1 MQVSVDL
8 TVQDSDIYEVEL
20 GEAQG
25 EVQINYDVTQAGDFQ
40 IIVSWNGGVVA
51 SSGVV
56 NTGGTLTFTKTSIF
70 PTTAQINIIMANAT
84 NPIVDITTQCPV
96 YPTLNVVMI
105 TVTNNYEAGE
115 TIHNGFGYTQGG
127 VQSVV
132 TPNFSA
138 PPITFVSG
146 TASPLVSDFQT
157 YTAQPGIVT
166 GKQIEPHLEYIQNH
180 YE

>member
-1 MQVSVDL
+1 MRSYFRDTFISPTFLNKQKLGGYDPYMNEYVLGITDNELPSVLPIVGCGMQVSVDL

-84 NPIVDITTQCPV
+84 NP
-96 YPTLNVVMI
+96 
-105 TVTNNYEAGE
+105 
-115 TIHNGFGYTQGG
+115 
-127 VQSVV
+127 
-132 TPNFSA
+132 
-138 PPITFVSG
+138 
-146 TASPLVSDFQT
+146 
-157 YTAQPGIVT
+157 
-166 GKQIEPHLEYIQNH
+166 
-180 YE
+180 